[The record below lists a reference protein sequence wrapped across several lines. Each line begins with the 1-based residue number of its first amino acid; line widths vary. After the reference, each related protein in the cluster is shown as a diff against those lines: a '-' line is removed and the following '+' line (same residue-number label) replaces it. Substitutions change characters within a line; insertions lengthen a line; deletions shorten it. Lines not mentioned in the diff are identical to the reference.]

1 MGITLVTA
9 TVTTLGL
16 GAHLVWQGELTIGA
30 LTAFNMYPGQLIWPM
45 FAAGWVLSLIERG
58 RRRLGRLQPVLDE
71 PLPID
76 ELINVTFSYPGH
88 EALALSGLQLHLP
101 SGQTLG
107 LVGPT
112 GSGKSSVLRLILR
125 QYAAQSGQVRWGRPL
140 LGDYQLA
147 ALNRAISWVPQE
159 FFSRP
164 PSPRTSP

>member
-107 LVGPT
+107 RWSLRGPANP
-112 GSGKSSVLRLILR
+112 VCC
-125 QYAAQSGQVRWGRPL
+125 A
-140 LGDYQLA
+140 
-147 ALNRAISWVPQE
+147 
-159 FFSRP
+159 
-164 PSPRTSP
+164 